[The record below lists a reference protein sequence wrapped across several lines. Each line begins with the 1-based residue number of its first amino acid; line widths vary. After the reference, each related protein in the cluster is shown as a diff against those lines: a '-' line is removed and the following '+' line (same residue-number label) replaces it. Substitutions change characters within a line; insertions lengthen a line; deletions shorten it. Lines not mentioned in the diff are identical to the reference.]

1 MPSCYKR
8 MNDAL
13 LEIKEL
19 SKDYRTLRPLR
30 IRDLAARPGDVMS
43 ISGIDVL
50 GAETFVHLVTGATL
64 PDAGDV
70 WLFGRNTREITDGD
84 AWLKSLDGVG
94 MITARGILV
103 GGFSVL
109 QNIALSL
116 TLDVDPIDPRV
127 KPQAATLAGDVGID
141 PSALE
146 AAAGGVPA
154 DVQMR
159 VHLARALA
167 LGPRLLLAE
176 HPSATLPRATVSGFG
191 ADLGRVAKGR
201 GLSLVA
207 ITADDVLAK
216 AIGGTRLEL
225 VPATGELRPI
235 SRIRRWFR

>member
-1 MPSCYKR
+1 

-13 LEIKEL
+13 LEIKDL

-64 PDAGDV
+64 PDTGDV

-103 GGFSVL
+103 AGFSVL

-116 TLDVDPIDPRV
+116 TLEVDPIDAAIAPR
-127 KPQAATLAGDVGID
+127 AAALATDVGID
-141 PSALE
+141 ASQLE
-146 AAAGGVPA
+146 VPAGRVTA

-167 LGPRLLLAE
+167 LGPKLLIAE
-176 HPSATLPRATVSGFG
+176 HPSASLPREVVAGFG
-191 ADLGRVAKGR
+191 ADLGRAARSR
-201 GLSLVA
+201 GLALVA
-207 ITADDVLAK
+207 ITADDSLAK
-216 AIGGTRLEL
+216 AMGGSRLEL
-225 VPATGELRPI
+225 VAATGELRTM
-235 SRIRRWFR
+235 SRIRRLFR

>member
-1 MPSCYKR
+1 MG
-8 MNDAL
+8 NAL
-13 LEIKEL
+13 LEIRGL

-30 IRDLAARPGDVMS
+30 IKELTVNAGDVMS
-43 ISGIDVL
+43 ISGMDVL

-103 GGFSVL
+103 AGFSVR

-116 TLDVDPIDPRV
+116 TLDVDPVDPQV
-127 KPQAATLAGDVGID
+127 VPQVDGLARDVGID
-141 PSALE
+141 ASQFDV
-146 AAAGGVPA
+146 AAGRVGP

-167 LGPRLLLAE
+167 LGPKLLIAE
-176 HPSATLPRATVSGFG
+176 HPSAALPRETVSGFG
-191 ADLGRVAKGR
+191 GDLGRVAKSR
-201 GLSLVA
+201 GLALVA
-207 ITADDVLAK
+207 ITADDLLAK

-225 VPATGELRPI
+225 VPASGELRAM